1 LIRAIGIVIAL
12 GPVAFLGTS
21 MLVPETRHISTAVPA
36 ITVFTAITTALDP
49 FASPVTEPI

>member
-1 LIRAIGIVIAL
+1 VIAL